1 MIVNVQ
7 PYVSTSFTYY
17 TQFQFSKDTNSWYIY
32 VAWVAVFLAVIHG
45 SLSVWVSITLGKM
58 STGVEITT
66 KEQHYVVSKGFYSII
81 RHPYYFLH
89 FFNSILFL
97 LMCGNWLIALAFA
110 LQHYFLISRYKE
122 EEQYLMTELGEE
134 YVTYMQ
140 RVPNA
145 LNPIPGLKRILFKS
159 QDTADFIPLQTMNED
174 SQTPDA

>member
-1 MIVNVQ
+1 
-7 PYVSTSFTYY
+7 
-17 TQFQFSKDTNSWYIY
+17 
-32 VAWVAVFLAVIHG
+32 
-45 SLSVWVSITLGKM
+45 
-58 STGVEITT
+58 
-66 KEQHYVVSKGFYSII
+66 
-81 RHPYYFLH
+81 
-89 FFNSILFL
+89 
-97 LMCGNWLIALAFA
+97 MCGNWLIALAFA